1 VINFFKKWFPR
12 KAGQPNKD
20 APRFFEVTGEYP
32 CGFDP
37 DMPFETLNPLQ
48 SCFKDNYRPDRHCV
62 IESGTGTGKT
72 ALAYIASRCFLDE
85 GQKIILT
92 APTRELV
99 KSLYQ
104 ESVGI
109 WGAKIVGLSTNSDK
123 TVADKFFVVTT
134 PEGFLSA
141 VRSGKEWTRAGLL
154 IIDEAHNLLEPS
166 RGGNLDVAMIVHIR
180 SGGKVMLMSGTFPN
194 KKELAALLNADMF
207 VSKYRKTLIHVNEV
221 HVPDDINAQPAPRKL
236 PAGVTPTISGHIY
249 NRDSLRLKVLK
260 DILLK
265 HQEENILIFVPTKAA
280 GYCLSES
287 IVAPMH
293 CADIEDKERDRLV
306 VEFNAGELKRLLAT
320 NTLSQGINTPADTVV
335 VCGTRR
341 GGYFLEKTD
350 VDQMFGRAGRGKPEA
365 TVYILGDKIELFNAK
380 KLSLA
385 KSLPLPVQSMVL
397 TILSLNP
404 ASKQDLIQALGMTY
418 AASLT
423 TGLKV
428 HESVEKNLHF
438 LRACHILNRKEGDLY
453 SLTKEGILI
462 ARYFFS
468 PSDYIGYMKVA
479 RKLMAM
485 DFPEGDK
492 GCILLSLIIPFGVLP
507 EFPERII
514 KDFIMKWESIKMQK
528 EVRYKDDRKA
538 QGISA
543 ETAAIDSQVN
553 QLECN
558 GEAEEV
564 QQPNKGET
572 DLAITKIAQRSA
584 LLKYFLQR
592 ASAIP
597 PYFPYQLKDAER
609 FIGMLN
615 DMEYYK
621 IHPEAPGKKWLQNT
635 VFALKANVVKST
647 SRKKPLQPSLI

>member
-12 KAGQPNKD
+12 KAGQPNED

-37 DMPFETLNPLQ
+37 DIPFETLNPLQ

-154 IIDEAHNLLEPS
+154 IIDEAHNLLDPS
-166 RGGNLDVAMIVHIR
+166 RGGNLDVAMTVHIR
-180 SGGKVMLMSGTFPN
+180 SGGKVLLMSGTFPN

-207 VSKYRKTLIHVNEV
+207 ISKYRKTLIHVNEV

-236 PAGVTPTISGHIY
+236 TAGVTPTISGHIY

-265 HQEENILIFVPTKAA
+265 HHEENILIFVPTKAA

-293 CADIEDKERDRLV
+293 CADLEDKERDRLV
-306 VEFNAGELKRLLAT
+306 VEFNAGELKTLLAT
-320 NTLSQGINTPADTVV
+320 NTLSQGINTPADIVV

-350 VDQMFGRAGRGKPEA
+350 VDQMFGRAGRAKPEA

-404 ASKQDLIQALGMTY
+404 ASKQDLIQALSMTY

-423 TGLKV
+423 RGQKV
-428 HESVEKNLHF
+428 YESVEKNLHF
-438 LRACHILNRKEGDLY
+438 LRACHILNRKESGLY

-485 DFPEGDK
+485 DFPEADK
-492 GCILLSLIIPFGVLP
+492 GCILLSLIIPFGVMP

-543 ETAAIDSQVN
+543 EAEAIDSQVN
-553 QLECN
+553 QLEGN

-621 IHPEAPGKKWLQNT
+621 IHTEAPGKKWLQNT
-635 VFALKANVVKST
+635 VFALKSNVVKST

>member
-1 VINFFKKWFPR
+1 VISFFRKWFP
-12 KAGQPNKD
+12 KNDGQPTKD
-20 APRFFEVTGEYP
+20 APLFFEVTGDYP

-109 WGAKIVGLSTNSDK
+109 WGAKIVGLNTNSDK
-123 TVADKFFVVTT
+123 SVADKFFVVTT

-166 RGGNLDVAMIVHIR
+166 RGGNLDVAMTVHIR
-180 SGGKVMLMSGTFPN
+180 SGGKVLLMSGTFPN

-207 VSKYRKTLIHVNEV
+207 VSKYRKTLIHVKEV
-221 HVPDDINAQPAPRKL
+221 HVPDDINAQPAPRRL
-236 PAGVTPTISGHIY
+236 PAGATPTISGHIY

-280 GYCLSES
+280 GYCLGES
-287 IVAPMH
+287 LVTPMH
-293 CADIEDKERDRLV
+293 CADLEDKERDRLV
-306 VEFNAGELKRLLAT
+306 VEFNAGTLKTLLAT
-320 NTLSQGINTPADTVV
+320 NTLSQGINTPADTVI

-365 TVYILGDKIELFNAK
+365 MVYVLGDKIELFNAK

-397 TILSLNP
+397 TVLSLNP
-404 ASKQDLIQALGMTY
+404 ASKKDLIQALGTTY

-423 TGLKV
+423 TGQKV
-428 HESVEKNLHF
+428 AESVEKNLHF
-438 LRACHILNRKEGDLY
+438 LRACHILNRKEGNLY

-468 PSDYIGYMKVA
+468 PRDYIGYMKVA
-479 RKLMAM
+479 RKLMSL
-485 DFPEGDK
+485 DFPDSDK
-492 GCILLSLIIPFGVLP
+492 GCILLSLIIPFGAMP

-514 KDFIMKWESIKMQK
+514 KDFIMKWESIKMEK
-528 EVRYKDDRKA
+528 DVRYQDAQKDRELTDD
-538 QGISA
+538 
-543 ETAAIDSQVN
+543 TAAMDGQARQMEI
-553 QLECN
+553 N
-558 GEAEEV
+558 GEAEDI
-564 QQPNKGET
+564 QQPKGET

-597 PYFPYQLKDAER
+597 PYFPYQLRDAER

-621 IHPEAPGKKWLQNT
+621 IHAEAPGKKWLQSV